1 MPSIATE
8 WSVLISTVLYP
19 LVALGYTALT
29 GYDARRFGIALAIL
43 VGVRLLSALTDY
55 VSDVLTWRAFGK
67 RAFVEGAMKW
77 LHANRFPMRKDEDS
91 TFPAYLIDIQ
101 EGFGYSDSVKSRA
114 EVLAHG
120 LLYAETLLP
129 RSKARRVWGAW
140 NAALD
145 MYSPKRTASG

>member
-8 WSVLISTVLYP
+8 WSVLLSAVLYP

-29 GYDARRFGIALAIL
+29 GYDTKTFSIALAIL
-43 VGVRLLSALTDY
+43 VGAKLLSALIDY
-55 VSDVLTWRAFGK
+55 LSDVLTWRAFGK
-67 RAFVEGAMKW
+67 RAFVEGATKW
-77 LHANRFPMRKDEDS
+77 LHANKFPVRKDEDS
-91 TFPAYLIDIQ
+91 TFPGYLIDIQ
-101 EGFGYSDSVKSRA
+101 EGFGYSDSLKSRA

-145 MYSPKRTASG
+145 SYSAKRTPNG